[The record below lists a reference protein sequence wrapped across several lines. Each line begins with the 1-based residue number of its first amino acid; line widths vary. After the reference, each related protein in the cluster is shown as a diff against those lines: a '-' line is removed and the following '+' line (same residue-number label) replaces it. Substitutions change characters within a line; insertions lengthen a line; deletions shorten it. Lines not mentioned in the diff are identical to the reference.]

1 VHASHAPV
9 AIPARDPK
17 TTLKNPTGASGG
29 NNAGPAKKND
39 KDDKRKKRG
48 SGSRPSRKKPKKIE
62 VRKEASG
69 PEEQASDSEDS
80 DEKEEE
86 EEASNV
92 GPISRQGNVVSELK
106 PAWFAP
112 TVTFNATAAKMKEW
126 LGQLKLPKNGSK
138 AELQARLHKHLL
150 AAEQTVE

>member
-1 VHASHAPV
+1 M
-9 AIPARDPK
+9 
-17 TTLKNPTGASGG
+17 KNPTGASGG

-48 SGSRPSRKKPKKIE
+48 SGSRPSRKKPKKNE

-86 EEASNV
+86 EEASN
-92 GPISRQGNVVSELK
+92 GGMPISRQGNVVSELK

-112 TVTFNATAAKMKEW
+112 TVTFNATAAKMREW
-126 LGQLKLPKNGSK
+126 LGQLKLPKNGVK
-138 AELQARLHKHLL
+138 AELQARLHTHLL
-150 AAEQTVE
+150 AAEQAVE